1 MIEHLVEN
9 PVRVNKILS
18 RAAKMIKRRK
28 GKNTDKYKE
37 SLGVEYKSVKSFYG
51 IDGSI
56 HLEEFIHGSYFNSP
70 LDYTRESVAKYFKSP
85 PSVINL
91 GICKLN
97 KIIQAIKNEG
107 EVDQVFSNIFHGQN
121 ITTLCLRVRSGSSE
135 AFLLFDDIKYFDRKE
150 FKSISFDQFSEEDY
164 IGEKVG
170 IAYNPVLFLRQ
181 GDEFGYEFA
190 AKISSC
196 SLTKDIRE
204 DESFIDMIIATP
216 GGLELK
222 PIILE
227 EPDSFDLETNYG
239 ENFPEYHEK
248 LVSRIKARNK
258 GIVMFHGPPGTGKTH
273 YIRSL
278 IPELLDMN
286 KRVVLI
292 PKHVLSQIE
301 SPQFN
306 SFMIDAF
313 TNQNTVFIIEDAESI
328 ITKRDGANGYRSELV
343 STILNI
349 TDGILNDIFNIQI
362 ILTFNTEINSIDDAL
377 LRKGRLI
384 SKYEFGP
391 LSKSQATRLSQS
403 IGVQLREDKQAY
415 TLAEVYG
422 MRDFDE
428 DDVLINQ
435 NISKPKTFVGF

>member
-121 ITTLCLRVRSGSSE
+121 ITTLCLRVRSGSS
-135 AFLLFDDIKYFDRKE
+135 
-150 FKSISFDQFSEEDY
+150 
-164 IGEKVG
+164 
-170 IAYNPVLFLRQ
+170 LFLRQ